1 MRLKYYIRGIGIGI
15 IFATLLL
22 TISFYFGKDTLAKE
36 TISDAEIIKRAT
48 ELGMVMTE
56 EGLEENVGEDIPE
69 ESEEEITE
77 DNDNNID
84 ESKAETS
91 TDSVNEMAETLENT
105 NTDNSA
111 ESLETNM
118 TIYKCN
124 DTNDKL
130 FLLSYQDAGATYYL
144 TSTKR
149 KAKGSDYAK
158 CQGLFGNSSTGYDNW
173 WLRSPNW
180 KDAKEVYYVMDN
192 GHIDHVDVMLT
203 ANGIRPACWIK
214 LRGEKEKDN

>member
-91 TDSVNEMAETLENT
+91 TDSVNEIAEAPENT
-105 NTDNSA
+105 NTEASTVEYTYVPFTVKGG
-111 ESLETNM
+111 ESSEMVSQNLKKVGLIDSVDDFNK
-118 TIYKCN
+118 YLN
-124 DTNDKL
+124 KL
-130 FLLSYQDAGATYYL
+130 KVDHLIQAGTFYVKEGSSYDDLVALLVNKDSRTTTPPKQD
-144 TSTKR
+144 
-149 KAKGSDYAK
+149 
-158 CQGLFGNSSTGYDNW
+158 
-173 WLRSPNW
+173 
-180 KDAKEVYYVMDN
+180 
-192 GHIDHVDVMLT
+192 
-203 ANGIRPACWIK
+203 
-214 LRGEKEKDN
+214 

>member
-69 ESEEEITE
+69 ESEEEIIA
-77 DNDNNID
+77 DNDNNNID

-91 TDSVNEMAETLENT
+91 TDNVNEIAETLENP
-105 NTDNSA
+105 NTEDSTVEYTYVPFTVKGG
-111 ESLETNM
+111 ESSEMVSKNLKKAGLIDSVDDFNK
-118 TIYKCN
+118 YLN
-124 DTNDKL
+124 KL
-130 FLLSYQDAGATYYL
+130 KVDHLIQAGTFYVKEGSSYDDLVALLVNKDSRTTTPPKQD
-144 TSTKR
+144 
-149 KAKGSDYAK
+149 
-158 CQGLFGNSSTGYDNW
+158 
-173 WLRSPNW
+173 
-180 KDAKEVYYVMDN
+180 
-192 GHIDHVDVMLT
+192 
-203 ANGIRPACWIK
+203 
-214 LRGEKEKDN
+214 